1 MPAIDGTAATM
12 AVSVTGVLGTTVPV
26 ELDVVVVVVGIVIT
40 ALCELL
46 IRATSD
52 IVPLDGIV

>member
-1 MPAIDGTAATM
+1 M

-52 IVPLDGIV
+52 IVPLDGIVWVGK